1 MRYNFSSE
9 TYQDTIKSQAVEIQQ
24 LRQENKR
31 LKRENTKLFLD
42 TVSH

>member
-1 MRYNFSSE
+1 MRYNFSIE

-42 TVSH
+42 TMSH

>member
-1 MRYNFSSE
+1 MKYNFSSE
-9 TYQDTIKSQAVEIQQ
+9 TYQDTIKSQYAEIQQ

-42 TVSH
+42 KMSH